1 MIHTMMNDRK
11 DTTPAAGFGR
21 QIVSRKQALKAGAAT
36 LTGVVGLSELG
47 GAGTALASS
56 PAHLSHSTSVAMSL
70 WTHDLNTRNFWLRR
84 AREWAKLHPQY
95 QFTFNFVQIPYA
107 DLFTK
112 VLGNLAAGTGAPDL
126 VGIEISAFSRFMKG
140 NIAARGLVNLTP
152 LIGAERD
159 KFVRWEPYMVK
170 GHIYGAET
178 ALCPVGLYYRE
189 DVFKQAGI
197 KAPIDTYNDLL
208 AAGRIL
214 AKRNKYI
221 MMVGTQDTGVFLEM
235 FQQAG
240 GHIFDADGRL
250 TLDDPRAVQALAY
263 LAKGVKEKLFWAAP
277 NMYGAPA
284 IAALKLGRVAGV
296 LMPDWYQETDLNS
309 TLIREAQ
316 GKWRVQPMPAWSSGG
331 RRISTLGGTGFAITR
346 QSRHPDLA
354 WSLLHYTYMTE
365 ENQIKRYQELAFFP
379 TMKEAFHDPRVTKA
393 PAPYFGGQPV
403 GGVYAS
409 QVAHLPQQY
418 QSPFWNEALTQLGN
432 EYTNAMAGRKT
443 PARAIRDATA
453 AIRKV
458 MAKGS

>member
-1 MIHTMMNDRK
+1 MDEHRDVPHEGSLADR
-11 DTTPAAGFGR
+11 GR
-21 QIVSRKQALKAGAAT
+21 HVVSRKQALKAGAAAIAGMSA
-36 LTGVVGLSELG
+36 LPVLNA
-47 GAGTALASS
+47 AGTAFASN
-56 PAHLSHSTSVAMSL
+56 PARAARATNVTISM
-70 WTHDLNTRNFWLRR
+70 WTHDILYVKFFTAR
-84 AREWAKLHPQY
+84 AREWEKQYPQY
-95 QFTFNFVQIPYA
+95 HFTYNFVQIPYN

-112 VLGNLAAGTGAPDL
+112 VLANLSAGTGAPDL

-140 NIAARGLVNLTP
+140 NIAAKGLVNLTP

-170 GHIYGAET
+170 GHIYGVET
-178 ALCPVGLYYRE
+178 ALCPVGLYYRQ
-189 DVFKQAGI
+189 DILKQAGI
-197 KAPIDTYNDLL
+197 KAPIDSYNDLVT
-208 AAGRIL
+208 AGRIL
-214 AKRNKYI
+214 ARQNKYI

-346 QSRHPDLA
+346 QSRYPDLA

-365 ENQIKRYQELAFFP
+365 ENQIKRYKELAFFP

-453 AIRKV
+453 AIRKA